1 MVDQNTVPEN
11 AGLARAEAARPVI
24 VTVFNQKGGVGKTTS
39 AVNIAICLAAFGRQV
54 ALIDLDS
61 QSNATSNL
69 GVPPPVA
76 TGAYHLITG
85 QVPFVDCLRAT
96 PFENLRLVGG
106 SDELAWADIELAM
119 GEQPEAAISRA
130 LAIPP
135 AGLDFIVIDC
145 PPAPGIVSVNALVAA
160 DMVVMPVMPSPH
172 ALDGLHKAWWNVTR
186 VRSHFKRDMSGLH
199 ILLTMTEDGDVTK
212 RLSADIIAEFGTR
225 VMPIMVPRDGA
236 VIEAA
241 ARDLPVAVLAA
252 GSAPARAYVRVA
264 ELLLDPTTSD
274 LAAREAARER
284 LDQWQKRLGELPAHR
299 DRYGNT
305 GAAPAPAW
313 TEQGGE
319 EEVEDADIPASPVTP
334 PRRAP
339 RLAPSAAPVV
349 GWGRRLV
356 LWLLL
361 LSIGAIL
368 GAALTVAVLKGPE
381 LPFPV

>member
-1 MVDQNTVPEN
+1 MVDQNTMPED
-11 AGLARAEAARPVI
+11 ADLAPAEATRPVI
-24 VTVFNQKGGVGKTTS
+24 VTVFNQKGGVGKTTT
-39 AVNIAICLAAFGRQV
+39 AVNVAICLAAFGRQV

-130 LAIPP
+130 LAVAP
-135 AGLDFIVIDC
+135 AGLDFIVVDC

-241 ARDLPVAVLAA
+241 ARDLPVAVLSA

-264 ELLLDPTTSD
+264 ELLLDPATND

-305 GAAPAPAW
+305 GAAPDTAW
-313 TEQGGE
+313 TDQGNE
-319 EEVEDADIPASPVTP
+319 DADDADIPPPPVKA
-334 PRRAP
+334 PRRSP
-339 RLAPSAAPVV
+339 RPSPPAAPVV

-361 LSIGAIL
+361 VAIGAVL
-368 GAALTVAVLKGPE
+368 GAAATVAVLKGPE